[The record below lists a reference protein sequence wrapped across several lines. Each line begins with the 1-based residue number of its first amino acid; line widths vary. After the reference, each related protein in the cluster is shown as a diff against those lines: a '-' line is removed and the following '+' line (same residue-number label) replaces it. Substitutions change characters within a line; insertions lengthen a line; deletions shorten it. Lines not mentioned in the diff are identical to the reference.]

1 MSQFI
6 SPGILAQLL
15 TGATA
20 KVGGPAGGSLGRPG
34 RGARESGIAVVE
46 GSSSREEPGSASRIR
61 VPRVR
66 EG

>member
-15 TGATA
+15 SGAAGKASGGATRPA
-20 KVGGPAGGSLGRPG
+20 ARGPRD
-34 RGARESGIAVVE
+34 SGIEVVE

-61 VPRVR
+61 VARVR

>member
-15 TGATA
+15 SGATGKA
-20 KVGGPAGGSLGRPG
+20 SGGGATRPAT
-34 RGARESGIAVVE
+34 RGQRDSGIEVVE

-61 VPRVR
+61 VARVR
-66 EG
+66 EA

>member
-15 TGATA
+15 SGAIGKARGGGATR
-20 KVGGPAGGSLGRPG
+20 PAS
-34 RGARESGIAVVE
+34 RGQRDSGIEAVE

-61 VPRVR
+61 VARVR

>member
-15 TGATA
+15 SGATGKA
-20 KVGGPAGGSLGRPG
+20 SGGGGATRPAA
-34 RGARESGIAVVE
+34 RGQRDSGIEVVE

-61 VPRVR
+61 VARVR
-66 EG
+66 EA